1 MFVVYFCNG
10 FCPLIDLCRSGL
22 RVVGATIQGST
33 VALSSEVAVDI
44 PLAALI
50 WTK

>member
-1 MFVVYFCNG
+1 M
-10 FCPLIDLCRSGL
+10 
-22 RVVGATIQGST
+22 VGATIQGST

-44 PLAALI
+44 PLAALV